1 MSREALNF
9 QKRTVALMKGAIVAA
24 VLAWALPSGAE
35 LGGEPSRMK
44 PNGQSFMRSGGLAN
58 RAAPSSYT
66 TQVQQLD
73 TGTIV
78 NEYITTAGVVFAVSW
93 EGPVLPDLSVL
104 MGSHFNS
111 FRAKADA
118 SRTKRNIGTPLHI
131 DDGSLVVHSAGHQRA
146 FFGSAYVPAL
156 VPSGLNIRD
165 VLP

>member
-1 MSREALNF
+1 
-9 QKRTVALMKGAIVAA
+9 MKGMLVAV

-35 LGGEPSRMK
+35 LGGEPSRMRA
-44 PNGQSFMRSGGLAN
+44 NVQSSGRSDGLPN
-58 RAAPSSYT
+58 RAGPGSYT

-73 TGTIV
+73 TGTVV
-78 NEYITTAGVVFAVSW
+78 NEYITTSGVVFAVSW

-118 SRTKRNIGTPLHI
+118 GRSKRNIGTPLHM